1 MKNFEIMPTEE
12 NLLKAIKENILKRND
27 ALVYFYKLLLAQD
40 NGTIIAIDGRWGSGK
55 TFFVKQEMMIINAM
69 NPRSKIEQE
78 VKQEIL
84 NSVCID
90 VNKKENYD
98 LAIYYD
104 AWENDNDIDPIISL
118 IYEISMQIGDKYM
131 FESDINFFKMVV
143 SIVECINGKNIK
155 SIIDSLKDENPLIK
169 FQKQKELDNQIEDF
183 FTHILAERGQR
194 LVVFIDELD
203 RCKPSFAV
211 QLLEQIKHY
220 LCDDRII
227 FVLSVNLEELQYT
240 IKHFY
245 GNEFD
250 ASRYLDRF
258 FNLRIPLPPA
268 DKKEFYNKLELY
280 GDNSLDKVVQRF
292 INVYNMEL
300 REISRFY
307 IQNRAA
313 VYRVIYSTGEFDFS
327 FTDGYARKFMLTCM
341 VPIVVGL
348 KMVDVSLYEEFISGN
363 NPEPMINIFNA
374 EEFMDLIRVYFLG
387 ENESFNTEES
397 KETITL
403 EEKIIE
409 IYNAIFVNQYSAK
422 KNFKA
427 IGHCRFNENSKKII
441 LTAASM
447 LSKYAN
453 YEI

>member
-1 MKNFEIMPTEE
+1 M
-12 NLLKAIKENILKRND
+12 
-27 ALVYFYKLLLAQD
+27 
-40 NGTIIAIDGRWGSGK
+40 
-55 TFFVKQEMMIINAM
+55 
-69 NPRSKIEQE
+69 
-78 VKQEIL
+78 
-84 NSVCID
+84 
-90 VNKKENYD
+90 
-98 LAIYYD
+98 
-104 AWENDNDIDPIISL
+104 
-118 IYEISMQIGDKYM
+118 
-131 FESDINFFKMVV
+131 
-143 SIVECINGKNIK
+143 
-155 SIIDSLKDENPLIK
+155 
-169 FQKQKELDNQIEDF
+169 
-183 FTHILAERGQR
+183 
-194 LVVFIDELD
+194 VVFIDELD

>member
-1 MKNFEIMPTEE
+1 MG
-12 NLLKAIKENILKRND
+12 
-27 ALVYFYKLLLAQD
+27 Y
-40 NGTIIAIDGRWGSGK
+40 S
-55 TFFVKQEMMIINAM
+55 
-69 NPRSKIEQE
+69 
-78 VKQEIL
+78 
-84 NSVCID
+84 
-90 VNKKENYD
+90 

-169 FQKQKELDNQIEDF
+169 FQKQKELDSQIEDF

-313 VYRVIYSTGEFDFS
+313 VYKAIYSIGEFDFS
-327 FTDGYARKFMLTCM
+327 FADGYARKFMLMCM

-348 KMVDVSLYEEFISGN
+348 KMVNVSLYEEFISGK
-363 NPEPMINIFNA
+363 NPEPMINIFNT
-374 EEFMDLIRVYFLG
+374 EQFMDLIGVPFLG
-387 ENESFNTEES
+387 QNESFNTEEG

-409 IYNAIFVNQYSAK
+409 IYNAIFVNQYSARENYK
-422 KNFKA
+422 V
-427 IGHCRFNENSKKII
+427 IGHCTFNENPKEFI
-441 LTAASM
+441 LSAASL